1 MGADGGAARRDFP
14 PVVTEHISPVAS
26 GIARFRHTFRR
37 QRPAIATLV
46 ALDFIRGAM
55 TPDQPPVPQS
65 GNDAPPPTAPAHHGG
80 GIRGSLARRILR
92 AEWELLSEEER
103 AVIERVA
110 ARIAPDRVVAR
121 DINRELSESRSLGE
135 RVSDNIASFGGSWT
149 FILIFIAFLIVWT
162 IANTVIQSARKEAL
176 DPYPFIF
183 LNLLLSMIAA
193 LQAPVIM
200 MSQNRA
206 AKRDRLAA
214 KNDYEVNLKAEL
226 EIRELHEKLDVLR
239 EAEWAELVRMQ
250 QDQIR
255 LLEQLIHPEQ
265 RAEGGPGAV
274 E

>member
-1 MGADGGAARRDFP
+1 
-14 PVVTEHISPVAS
+14 
-26 GIARFRHTFRR
+26 
-37 QRPAIATLV
+37 
-46 ALDFIRGAM
+46 M
-55 TPDQPPVPQS
+55 TPDQPPVSPS
-65 GNDAPPPTAPAHHGG
+65 DKDASLPTASAHHGG

-92 AEWELLSEEER
+92 AEWELLSDEER

-135 RVSDNIASFGGSWT
+135 RVSDSIASFGGSWT
-149 FILIFIAFLIVWT
+149 FILLFIAFLIVWT
-162 IANTVIQSARKEAL
+162 IGNTLIQGTRKDAL

-206 AKRDRLAA
+206 AKRDRLEA

-239 EAEWAELVRMQ
+239 EAQWAELVRMQ
-250 QDQIR
+250 QDQIH
-255 LLEQLIHPEQ
+255 LLEQLFRKEQ
-265 RAEGGPGAV
+265 RGEGGAGAV